1 MKTEIVILTGP
12 VHSGKSTTLYE
23 WFVFQKLGNKVIRG
37 IVNPELNG
45 RKRFINAF
53 TKEQFE
59 MLADENEADV
69 IEIGKFTFSAKSFE
83 KARETLFQQSAL
95 ASDYF
100 IVDEIGKL
108 ELLGGGLEPE
118 VSRLLS
124 RIDDL
129 NIGTVILV
137 VRDFLVDEVIAYFNL
152 RSPKI
157 VTQFQLNEI

>member
-1 MKTEIVILTGP
+1 MKTDIVILTGP

-23 WFVFQKLGNKVIRG
+23 WLVFQKLGHKVIRG

-59 MLADENEADV
+59 MLAADDEPDV
-69 IEIGKFTFSAKSFE
+69 IEIGKFSFSAKSFA

-95 ASDYF
+95 ASDYL

-108 ELLGGGLEPE
+108 ELTGDGLEPE
-118 VSRLLS
+118 VSRIVAQMDALQ
-124 RIDDL
+124 
-129 NIGTVILV
+129 IGTLVLV
-137 VRDFLVDEVIAYFNL
+137 VRDFLVDEVIRHYRL
-152 RSPKI
+152 DTPRI
-157 VTQFQLNEI
+157 ITQSQLNEI